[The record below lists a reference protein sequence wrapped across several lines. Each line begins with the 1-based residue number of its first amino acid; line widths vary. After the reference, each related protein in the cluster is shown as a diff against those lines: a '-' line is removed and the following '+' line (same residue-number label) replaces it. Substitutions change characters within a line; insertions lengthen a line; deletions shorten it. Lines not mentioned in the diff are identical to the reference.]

1 MNGLKLDRTVGIG
14 IILTLAIQSAGAF
27 MWGGAAEA
35 RLTALEA
42 SLATN
47 PPIVERLARLEE
59 QMQMARQSLGRIE
72 RRLDNQQN

>member
-1 MNGLKLDRTVGIG
+1 MSNFKLERSVSLG
-14 IILTLAIQSAGAF
+14 IIVTLAVQTAGAL

-35 RLTALEA
+35 RLSALEA

-47 PPIVERLARLEE
+47 PPVAERLARLEE